1 MIRNFRNILNRG
13 GERSRTLKK
22 NILALFLLK
31 FVSVAISFMLVP
43 ATIGYVSSEL
53 YGVWLTISS
62 VLICIQFFDI
72 GLTQG
77 LKNKLTEAIA
87 LEQWD
92 RAKRLIS
99 TTYAVMIAIFLPIAL
114 ILEIVV
120 PYVDWTGLLNI
131 SSAYAHQINLAIQVM
146 LLFVCLQMTVN
157 VIVSVVSAFQ
167 KVAFSQMFTVIG
179 NLVAF
184 LLILLFTRYTQP
196 SLILLILALA
206 GAPILV
212 TAVASVILF
221 RGRYASV
228 APSARYI
235 TPAFIKDLFSLG
247 IKFFIINLQ
256 AVVVFQTTNFLISYV
271 SSPES
276 VTSYNIAYKYLGLTI
291 FIFANFMSSLWPAY
305 TDAYTKGDY
314 DWMISTK
321 RKMDR
326 ILLCCCV
333 FCVLAAACA
342 QPVYSIWIGDKAYIP
357 PMMTWSVSAYI
368 MAYCYMTL
376 NGTLI
381 IGVGKV
387 QLETLVVTIGMILYI
402 PMALCLS
409 GIFHEYGILASL
421 VIVNLCYAIIF
432 NIQSVK
438 ILNRTATGIW
448 DK

>member
-1 MIRNFRNILNRG
+1 M
-13 GERSRTLKK
+13 
-22 NILALFLLK
+22 ALFFLK
-31 FVSVAISFMLVP
+31 LVSVAISFMLVP

-62 VLICIQFFDI
+62 VLMWIQFFDI

-77 LKNKLTEAIA
+77 LKNKLAEAIA
-87 LEQWD
+87 LEQWN
-92 RAKRLIS
+92 RAKRLVS
-99 TTYAVMIAIFLPIAL
+99 TTYAVMIAIFLPISL

-131 SSAYAHQINLAIQVM
+131 SSAYTHQINLAIQVM

-157 VIVSVVSAFQ
+157 VIVSVVAAFQ
-167 KVAFSQMFTVIG
+167 KVALSQMFTVIG

-212 TAVASVILF
+212 TAGASIILF
-221 RGRYASV
+221 KGRYASV
-228 APSARYI
+228 APSARCI

-276 VTSYNIAYKYLGLTI
+276 VTSYNIAYKYLGITT

-314 DWMISTK
+314 GWMISIK
-321 RKMDR
+321 RKMDK

-333 FCVLAAACA
+333 FCILAAVCA
-342 QPVYSIWIGDKAYIP
+342 QPVYCIWIGDKVSIP
-357 PMMTWSVSAYI
+357 PLMTWSVCAYI

-381 IGVGKV
+381 IGVGKIY
-387 QLETLVVTIGMILYI
+387 LETLVVTVGMILYI
-402 PMALCLS
+402 PMSLWLS
-409 GIFHEYGILASL
+409 GIFREYGILLSL
-421 VIVNLCYAIIF
+421 VVMNLFYAIIF
-432 NIQSVK
+432 NIQLVK
-438 ILNRTATGIW
+438 ILNRTASGVW
-448 DK
+448 NK